1 MANNEKKIGFTCQLP
16 IPVYETLKEMAEQNK
31 VSISYL
37 IRQAIDEYLE
47 SFEVSEE

>member
-1 MANNEKKIGFTCQLP
+1 MPNKEKKIGFTCQMP
-16 IPVYETLKEMAEQNK
+16 ISVYETLKEMAEQNQ

-47 SFEVSEE
+47 SFEVSEK